1 MSTEPKWHTSS
12 EIRKLLKISGCHL
25 MHMRERGEL
34 KFRKIGNAYFYQ
46 LPPQPTDMAA
56 QGWSE
61 NDVPSS
67 SR

>member
-1 MSTEPKWHTSS
+1 MNTEPMWHTST

-34 KFRKIGNAYFYQ
+34 KFRKIGNTYFYQ
-46 LPPQPTDMAA
+46 LPTQPAGMAA
-56 QGWSE
+56 NVGSE
-61 NDVPSS
+61 NDVPSC